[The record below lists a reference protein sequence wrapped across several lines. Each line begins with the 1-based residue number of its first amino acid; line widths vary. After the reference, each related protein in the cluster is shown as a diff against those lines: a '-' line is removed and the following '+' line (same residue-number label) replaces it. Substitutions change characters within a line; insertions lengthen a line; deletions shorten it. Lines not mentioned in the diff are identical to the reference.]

1 MDTQPEIRIEIVGN
15 FLRSGES
22 LRRFSKNLTIS
33 RQTLAK
39 WLKWYNE
46 GGAENL
52 NRKKSFGKS
61 WNRPSKGDEEKVVL
75 LKERNPSLTLKEA
88 QKILNENGTKMSL
101 KGIWGIWRRYALTG
115 RGYEN
120 PYDKFGPTTAE
131 TKNSIER
138 IKKALK
144 SGKPEEAAMIA
155 NLLPSFPNDPII
167 KEIPEELLSPLKQLN
182 RLNFAFGDIP
192 WPEYYKRAK
201 KIRKAL
207 EKKKLFYSS
216 IFAGLMEILAL
227 DWMISPVKE
236 QELLTLIRN
245 RAKGIRDPSLMFL
258 LSLFQCK
265 LSAYTFNG
273 KKARESFNECKRL
286 LRYLPTSLYFG
297 ELGNVSTFLT
307 NYKKAAFYYQKEMDL
322 VTDEGTRR
330 LRCLQLSATCS
341 VNGKYRKS
349 KKFLKDAERESVV
362 FSPVFSVIRAY
373 GAYAQGNFSEASS
386 FFTKALEESKKGQ
399 LRSQLNSAS
408 LGLAET
414 HQALGNEKHAQI
426 MLQKYIPLFR
436 KYRMKK
442 KALIRSLLLG
452 SETLEKEQTH
462 GFPMLRLFYH
472 LQNKAKHG
480 GYKNAM
486 RVAMNNGLLGFFHRI
501 IPFYPELVLELLEKG
516 KDTGLPRAILNFP
529 IFNKQLP
536 VYSVKFLGNLVVYK
550 NQKYIRANLRP
561 KDSAFLIYLALSDKK
576 SIPLDSIYENFWL
589 SSKNPSRNLSHLL
602 VRIRKALKLPSHHLY
617 IKQDSLCFDCYFITD
632 YGEYQEHIA
641 QAKVLLR
648 AGEWGFA
655 KREFMQAFKLHR
667 GESFR
672 KMYDDWS
679 DDKRLEVLFGFE
691 TEVLAFAKE
700 LLKRGKEDE
709 AHRLLERAGKI
720 APDSNIG
727 IGVRRT
733 YANRKYRV
741 SGFGA

>member
-1 MDTQPEIRIEIVGN
+1 MNTQSEIRIAIVRD
-15 FLRSGES
+15 FLRSGGS
-22 LRRFSKNLTIS
+22 LRKASENLTIS
-33 RQTLAK
+33 RQTLAR

-46 GGAENL
+46 GGTENL
-52 NRKKSFGKS
+52 HRKKSFRKS
-61 WNRPSKGDEEKVVL
+61 WNRPNKDDEEKVVL

-88 QKILNENGTKMSL
+88 QKILDEKGTKISL

-115 RGYEN
+115 RGYEY
-120 PYDKFGPTTAE
+120 PYDKFGPTTPE
-131 TKNSIER
+131 TKNSLER

-144 SGKPEEAAMIA
+144 SGKSEEAAMIA

-167 KEIPEELLSPLKQLN
+167 GEIPAELLSPLKQLT
-182 RLNFAFGDIP
+182 RLSFAFGNIP
-192 WPEYYKRAK
+192 FPEYYKRAK
-201 KIRKAL
+201 RIRKAL

-227 DWMISPVKE
+227 DWMISPAKE
-236 QELLTLIRN
+236 QELLTMIRN

-273 KKARESFNECKRL
+273 KEARESFNECKRL
-286 LRYLPTSLYFG
+286 LRYLPTSSYFG
-297 ELGNVSTFLT
+297 ELGNASTFLT

-322 VTDEGTRR
+322 VTDEAARK
-330 LRCLQLSATCS
+330 LRSLQLSATYS
-341 VNGKYRKS
+341 VNGKYTKS
-349 KKFLKDAERESVV
+349 KKFLKNAERESVV
-362 FSPVFSVIRAY
+362 FTPVLAVIRAY

-386 FFTKALEESKKGQ
+386 FFRKALEQSKKGQ

-414 HQALGNEKHAQI
+414 HQALGNEKNAQI

-442 KALIRSLLLG
+442 KALIRALLLR
-452 SETLEKEQTH
+452 SEVLVKEQTH

-472 LQNKAKHG
+472 LQNKDKHG
-480 GYKNAM
+480 GYQNAM
-486 RVAMNNGLLGFFHRI
+486 RVAKNNGLMGFFHRI
-501 IPFYPELVLELLEKG
+501 IPFYPELVLDLLEKG
-516 KDTGLPRAILNFP
+516 KDTGLPRVILNFP
-529 IFNKQLP
+529 IFNREFP
-536 VYSVKFLGNLVVYK
+536 VYSVKLLGHLVVYK
-550 NQKYIRANLRP
+550 NQKYLRTNLRP
-561 KDSAFLIYLALSDKK
+561 KDSAFLIYLALSNK
-576 SIPLDSIYENFWL
+576 SGISLDRICKNFWS

-602 VRIRKALKLPSHHLY
+602 VRIRKALKVPSHHLY
-617 IKQDSLCFDCYFITD
+617 IKQDSLCFDCYFTTD

-655 KREFMQAFKLHR
+655 KREFMRAFKLFR
-667 GESFR
+667 GELFR

-679 DDKRLEVLFGFE
+679 DDKRLEVLFSFE

-700 LLKRGKEDE
+700 LLKRGRKEE
-709 AHRLLERAGKI
+709 THRLLKRARKI
-720 APDSNIG
+720 VPNSNEIE
-727 IGVRRT
+727 
-733 YANRKYRV
+733 ALLD
-741 SGFGA
+741 